1 MTCHEKHSRTLH
13 ETMFFPNVAGERV
26 ATTRRDRRDDR
37 LIRSRRNLRNFR
49 AIQAPAEIFP
59 IIYWCTETR
68 QRAGWCESLVLTTL
82 SRRTKMAKKKAAKK
96 KTAKKAGK
104 KKAAKK

>member
-1 MTCHEKHSRTLH
+1 MFSQINDRDVASTSNLVVRRERMERRRT
-13 ETMFFPNVAGERV
+13 
-26 ATTRRDRRDDR
+26 
-37 LIRSRRNLRNFR
+37 NLKNFR
-49 AIQAPAEIFP
+49 AIQAPAEFFP
-59 IIYWCTETR
+59 IIYTCTETR

>member
-1 MTCHEKHSRTLH
+1 
-13 ETMFFPNVAGERV
+13 MFFPNGSRERV
-26 ATTRRDRRDDR
+26 VSSRRDRRDDR
-37 LIRSRRNLRNFR
+37 PLGSRRNLRNFR
-49 AIQAPAEIFP
+49 AIQAPAEFFP
-59 IIYWCTETR
+59 IIYTCTETR

>member
-1 MTCHEKHSRTLH
+1 MVFANDS
-13 ETMFFPNVAGERV
+13 A
-26 ATTRRDRRDDR
+26 ATVVTSHRDRRDDR
-37 LIRSRRNLRNFR
+37 LIRSRKNLRNFR